1 VLRGLRRCGRLAP
14 SKNSSGVTNEHSP
27 PARLRFGPFVLDART
42 AELTRNDARVS
53 LPPQPVKVLAL
64 LAQRPGELVTRQE
77 IQDAIWGEGTH
88 VDFDR
93 ALNFAVKQIR
103 EALGD
108 DADAPSYIETL
119 RGRGYRF
126 IAEVASELS
135 PVETPSIAIETRPES
150 KPPLNRRWQ
159 VAIPAGLAVVALA
172 WLAFSRVGF
181 GGDPSSIRSIV
192 VLPVANLS
200 GSAERDFIADGM
212 TDAIITS
219 LSQIESLRVISRTSA
234 MTYKNAK
241 KTIPDIARELGV
253 DAVMEGTLQEG
264 AGRVQLSII
273 VRDTGEHLWWSK
285 TFERA
290 AAEAAG
296 IHVDVAQ
303 ELAGR
308 LGVPLDAGAAARLA
322 ATKTVDPKVYEAYIK
337 GRYFW
342 NRRSD
347 EDVRRALEQFRIAID
362 IDPSFAPAYAGLAD
376 SYAAIGSYG
385 FAAGEAAWQ
394 QALAAA
400 EQALRLDPNFAD
412 GHTSRANVA
421 LYYEW
426 DWDRGGDELRRA
438 LALNPG
444 YATARH
450 WYGYYHLL
458 IGKPREAEA
467 QIAAALQLD
476 PLSPIINANIG
487 FARYIGRDYDGAIAH
502 LSRTL
507 EMHPQ
512 FRLTHSYMGLAHVGR
527 GAYAD
532 AIAAFEKAIDT
543 GAAPSDRAVLAHA
556 LARGGRV
563 ADAKAILAD
572 LESPKDGRFV
582 PAYYFA
588 LIHVGLGDKDR
599 AFSALERA
607 FVERVGPLNEIAIDP
622 MFDLLR
628 GDPRFDVLLHR
639 LRLK

>member
-1 VLRGLRRCGRLAP
+1 MLRVLPRWGRLAP
-14 SKNSSGVTNEHSP
+14 FGTGDSVSTDRHP
-27 PARLRFGPFVLDART
+27 PARLQFGPFVLDGRT
-42 AELTRNDARVS
+42 AELTNGSTRVA
-53 LPPQPVKVLAL
+53 LPPQPARILAL

-77 IQDAIWGEGTH
+77 IQDAIWGEATH

-126 IAEVASELS
+126 IADVTTDAA
-135 PVETPSIAIETRPES
+135 PVDTPPAAIATPA
-150 KPPLNRRWQ
+150 PPPPGRRRRWPIA
-159 VAIPAGLAVVALA
+159 VPAALAVAALA
-172 WLAFSRVGF
+172 WLTFSRVGL
-181 GGDPSSIRSIV
+181 GGDPVSIHSLV
-192 VLPVANLS
+192 VLPIANLS
-200 GSAERDFIADGM
+200 GNAERDFIADGM

-219 LSQIESLRVISRTSA
+219 LSQVESLRVISRTSA
-234 MTYKNAK
+234 MTYKNAT
-241 KTIPDIARELGV
+241 KTIPEIARELGV
-253 DAVMEGTLQEG
+253 DAVMEGTLHET
-264 AGRVQLSII
+264 AGRVQLSIT
-273 VRDTGEHLWWSK
+273 VRDSAEHLWWSK
-285 TFERA
+285 TFDRP
-290 AAEAAG
+290 AAEAAKV
-296 IHVDVAQ
+296 HADVAH

-308 LGVPLDAGAAARLA
+308 LGTPLDAAAAARLA

-347 EDVRRALEQFRIAID
+347 QDVRRALEQFQLAID

-394 QALAAA
+394 KALAAA
-400 EQALRLDPNFAD
+400 EKALQLDPNFAD

-426 DWDRGGDELRRA
+426 DWDRGGAELRRA

-458 IGKPREAEA
+458 IGKPREGEAE
-467 QIAAALQLD
+467 IAAALQLD

-487 FARYIGRDYDGAIAH
+487 FARYIARDYDGALAH
-502 LSRTL
+502 LRRTL
-507 EMHPQ
+507 DMHPQ

-532 AIAAFEKAIDT
+532 AIAAFEKAIDA
-543 GAAPSDRAVLAHA
+543 GAAPTDRAVLAHA
-556 LARGGRV
+556 LARGGR
-563 ADAKAILAD
+563 AAEAKAILAD
-572 LESPKDGRFV
+572 LERPQAGRFV

-588 LIHVGLGDKDR
+588 LIHVGLGDKER
-599 AFSALERA
+599 AFSALDRA
-607 FVERVGPLNEIAIDP
+607 FEERVGPLNEIAIDP

-628 GDPRFDVLLHR
+628 DDPRFEVLLRR